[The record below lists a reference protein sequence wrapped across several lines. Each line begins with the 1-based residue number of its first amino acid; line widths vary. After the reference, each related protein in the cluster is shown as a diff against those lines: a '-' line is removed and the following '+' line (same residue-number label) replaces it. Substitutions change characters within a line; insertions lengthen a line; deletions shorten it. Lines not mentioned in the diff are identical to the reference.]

1 MRSAP
6 LLRLALL
13 ATCSAWGR
21 RTLRGR
27 GEAPAEM
34 FDPEKDQVNVMVQDT
49 FDAEIAKKAH
59 LVMFYAPW
67 CGHCR
72 VLAPK
77 LIQAS
82 KQLLDDPTVA
92 DAAGIGVCNAEQNP
106 LLLRRYR
113 IGGFPTVL
121 FLADGQ
127 DPKPYWGAREVHDI
141 AEFVRA
147 EARALAPRVHP
158 KEVRFVNRLDQPVRL
173 LFDGH
178 VDQGTL
184 APGEEVAHNSFVG
197 HKFSISDLDG
207 VDLMNNFEVSHHG
220 DDVFEIVAPRGDDEG
235 EAAEAPAPEMPAA
248 AERPDEQAAPEEE
261 EEAAGF
267 DLDEI

>member
-1 MRSAP
+1 MRR
-6 LLRLALL
+6 LLRAWLLL
-13 ATCSAWGR
+13 ATCSAFGR

-27 GEAPAEM
+27 GSEPAEM
-34 FDPEKDQVNVMVQDT
+34 FDPEKDQVNVMTQDS
-49 FDAEIAKKAH
+49 FDAEIAAKPH

-121 FLADGQ
+121 FLAEGK

-147 EARALAPRVHP
+147 EARALAPPVHP
-158 KEVRFVNRLDQPVRL
+158 KEVRFVNRLDKPVRL

-178 VDQGTL
+178 MDQGTL
-184 APGEEVAHNSFVG
+184 NPGEEVTHNSFVG

-207 VDLMNNFEVSHHG
+207 VDLMNNFEVTHHG
-220 DDVFEIVAPRGDDEG
+220 EDVFEIVAPHSYDG
-235 EAAEAPAPEMPAA
+235 EAAEAPAPDEAPA
-248 AERPDEQAAPEEE
+248 EEHPDEKAAPEE
-261 EEAAGF
+261 GF

>member
-1 MRSAP
+1 MRR
-6 LLRLALL
+6 LLRAWLLL
-13 ATCSAWGR
+13 ATCSAFGR

-27 GEAPAEM
+27 GSEPAEM
-34 FDPEKDQVNVMVQDT
+34 FDPEKDQVNVMTQDS
-49 FDAEIAKKAH
+49 FDAEIAAKPH

-121 FLADGQ
+121 FLAEGK

-147 EARALAPRVHP
+147 EARALAPPVHP
-158 KEVRFVNRLDQPVRL
+158 KEVRFVNRLDKPVRL

-178 VDQGTL
+178 MDQGTL
-184 APGEEVAHNSFVG
+184 NPGEEVTHNSFVG

-207 VDLMNNFEVSHHG
+207 VDLMNNFEVTHHG
-220 DDVFEIVAPRGDDEG
+220 EDVFEIVAPHSYDG
-235 EAAEAPAPEMPAA
+235 EAAEAPAPDDPPA
-248 AERPDEQAAPEEE
+248 EEQPDEKAAPEE
-261 EEAAGF
+261 GF

>member
-121 FLADGQ
+121 FLAEGK

-147 EARALAPRVHP
+147 EARALAPPVHP
-158 KEVRFVNRLDQPVRL
+158 KEVRFVNRLDKPVRL

-178 VDQGTL
+178 MDQGTL
-184 APGEEVAHNSFVG
+184 NPGEEVTHNSFVG

-207 VDLMNNFEVSHHG
+207 VDLMNNFEVTHHG
-220 DDVFEIVAPRGDDEG
+220 GDVFEIVAPHSYDG
-235 EAAEAPAPEMPAA
+235 EAAEAPAPDEAPA
-248 AERPDEQAAPEEE
+248 EEEQPDEKAAPEE
-261 EEAAGF
+261 GF

>member
-1 MRSAP
+1 MVR
-6 LLRLALL
+6 AL
-13 ATCSAWGR
+13 
-21 RTLRGR
+21 
-27 GEAPAEM
+27 PA
-34 FDPEKDQVNVMVQDT
+34 
-49 FDAEIAKKAH
+49 
-59 LVMFYAPW
+59 
-67 CGHCR
+67 
-72 VLAPK
+72 LAPK

-147 EARALAPRVHP
+147 ERARRAASTRRRSASSTAP
-158 KEVRFVNRLDQPVRL
+158 DQPVRL

-178 VDQGTL
+178 VDQARSPRARRWRTTASSGTSS
-184 APGEEVAHNSFVG
+184 ASATWTAST
-197 HKFSISDLDG
+197 S
-207 VDLMNNFEVSHHG
+207 
-220 DDVFEIVAPRGDDEG
+220 
-235 EAAEAPAPEMPAA
+235 
-248 AERPDEQAAPEEE
+248 
-261 EEAAGF
+261 
-267 DLDEI
+267 

>member
-1 MRSAP
+1 MFN
-6 LLRLALL
+6 
-13 ATCSAWGR
+13 TMFGEDGGGGGMGGR
-21 RTLRGR
+21 RRPRGNIGQDENR
-27 GEAPAEM
+27 PKENLFA
-34 FDPEKDQVNVMVQDT
+34 KDSSVTNLKQGKFPGT
-49 FDAEIAKKAH
+49 DAKHVWIIE
-59 LVMFYAPW
+59 FYAPW

-121 FLADGQ
+121 FLAEGK

-207 VDLMNNFEVSHHG
+207 VDLMNNFEVTHHG
-220 DDVFEIVAPRGDDEG
+220 GDVFEIVAPHSYDG
-235 EAAEAPAPEMPAA
+235 EAAEAPAPDEAPA
-248 AERPDEQAAPEEE
+248 EEEQPDEKAAPEE
-261 EEAAGF
+261 GF